1 MVKNFNHKVHR
12 VNTTQSAQRKK
23 QTKTTTMQSFQ
34 TELENPLVER
44 DIIELEKKIRLFREG
59 KMDDEKFRSLRL
71 ARGVY
76 GQRQP
81 GVQMVRIK
89 LPYGKMTLAQWK
101 RISHVSDEYSTGNL
115 HLTTRQD
122 IQIHFVSLDRTPEM
136 WAELEKDNVTIRE
149 ACGNTVRNITASDMA
164 GIDPEE
170 PFDVT
175 PYAHAMFEY
184 FLRKPLCQEM
194 GRKFKIAFS
203 SSEKDT
209 ALVFMHD
216 LGAIPRKKII
226 DGKEQRGFKVVIGG
240 GLGAQP
246 HLAITTHEFLEE
258 DLLIPYLESVLRVFD
273 RHGERNSRHKARIK
287 FLVQKIGIEAFN
299 ELIIE
304 EQKALTHQRYH
315 VDASLHA
322 SRQSTVDRQQ
332 SVDCGLLTVDPFRYE
347 LWKATN
353 VVEQKQKGNFAVY
366 VRVANGNIS
375 SVTSRS
381 LIEKLKDVIA
391 DDVRVT
397 INQGLQFRFIKPEH
411 LEYVY
416 SVLESEGFAAAGF
429 GSVADVTSCPGTDT
443 CNLGISN
450 STGAALILSELIEE
464 EYPEFLYNK
473 EIAIKISGCMNSCGQ
488 HGMASIGF
496 HGSSLKAK
504 GQVVPALQVLV
515 GGGVLGG
522 GEGRIS
528 DKILKVPSKRGPD
541 VVRTI
546 LNDYKTNAAQGETF
560 LNYSKRNGDRY
571 YYDLLKP
578 LAGLDNLTPDD
589 YIDFGQQEKFSTAIG
604 VGECAGVMIDLVA
617 TLILEAEEKVK
628 AAEECLTNSQW
639 ADGIY
644 NAYAAHVHSAKAL
657 LLQQGVQCNT
667 QHGILNDFDKHFTAN
682 GLYTDSNSF
691 KTTVLRMNDN
701 DPSENFAAEYLQQA
715 KSFIE
720 FSKQFREQA
729 VLAEK

>member
-1 MVKNFNHKVHR
+1 
-12 VNTTQSAQRKK
+12 
-23 QTKTTTMQSFQ
+23 MQSFR
-34 TELENPLVER
+34 TELENAPNRSGKALVEK

-59 KMDDEKFRSLRL
+59 KMNDEKFRSLRL

-76 GQRQP
+76 GQRQQ

-136 WAELEKDNVTIRE
+136 WAELEKDDVTIRE

-209 ALVFMHD
+209 ALTFMHD
-216 LGAIPRKKII
+216 LGVIPRIKVV
-226 DGKEQRGFKVVIGG
+226 DGNEVRGFKVLIGG

-246 HLAITTHEFLEE
+246 HLAVTTHEFLEE

-287 FLVQKIGIEAFN
+287 FLIQKIGIDAFN
-299 ELIIE
+299 ELVAE
-304 EQKALTHQRYH
+304 EQLALTQQRY
-315 VDASLHA
+315 
-322 SRQSTVDRQQ
+322 TVDVSAYERN
-332 SVDCGLLTVDPFRYE
+332 LLVRSQKPGARSPLTTHNSPLTADPFKFE
-347 LWKATN
+347 LWKNTN
-353 VVEQKQKGNFAVY
+353 IVPQKQEGYFAIY
-366 VRVANGNIS
+366 VRVPNGNIS
-375 SVTSRS
+375 SDSSRR

-397 INQGLQFRFIKPEH
+397 INQGLQFRFVKPEH
-411 LEYVY
+411 FEYVY
-416 SVLESEGFAAAGF
+416 HVLNEEGIAAAGF
-429 GSVADVTSCPGTDT
+429 GSTADVTSCPGTDT

-450 STGAALILSELIEE
+450 STGTAIALSEVIEE

-473 EIAIKISGCMNSCGQ
+473 ELAIKISGCMNSCGQ

-504 GQVVPALQVLV
+504 GQILPALQVLI
-515 GGGVLGG
+515 GGGVLGSG
-522 GEGRIS
+522 NGRIA
-528 DKILKVPSKRGPD
+528 DKVIKVPSKRGPD
-541 VVRTI
+541 VLRLV
-546 LNDYKTNAAQGETF
+546 LNDYKTNAGNETF
-560 LNYSKRNGDRY
+560 LNYSQQRGDRY
-571 YYDLLKP
+571 YYELLKP
-578 LAGLDNLTPDD
+578 LSSLETLQAED
-589 YIDFGQQEKFSTAIG
+589 YIDWGQEEKFATAIG

-617 TLILEAEEKVK
+617 TLILEAEEKM
-628 AAEECLTNSQW
+628 AASEECLSSSAW

-644 NAYAAHVHSAKAL
+644 HAYSAQVHTAKAL

-667 QHGILNDFDKHFTAN
+667 QHGILKDFDTHFTEKGA
-682 GLYTDSNSF
+682 YTVTENF
-691 KTTVLRMNDN
+691 KTTVMRMNDTT
-701 DPSENFAAEYLQQA
+701 PSEAFANEYLQQA
-715 KSFIE
+715 KEFIE
-720 FSKQFREQA
+720 FAKVFREQA
-729 VLAEK
+729 VLAEKEA